1 MIKYLRSLYNGIIEE
16 FENEERITKYYDSL
30 NEEEQERYLQVYMY
44 D

>member
-1 MIKYLRSLYNGIIEE
+1 MKKYLRSLYNGIIEE